1 MLISH
6 ADMYRKYENYS
17 VRPYTVPLYDNYFH
31 DREEGVI
38 WSDSYLSAI
47 VSVVAYAFPQTEI
60 DFTELLLSEDQ
71 LRVVELAKEIRR
83 RRSLMDRHHN
93 FCIDV
98 PLHHYKMEM
107 QKMREHLAFLDEIEP
122 RVKVNLKESLCPG
135 CEGLLKSGE
144 KNLHLPNGNVCCN
157 YDCYSIILAKE
168 HDHGH

>member
-1 MLISH
+1 MMISH
-6 ADMYRKYENYS
+6 ADMYRPYEGSNTH
-17 VRPYTVPLYDNYFH
+17 PYAVPFYDTYFH
-31 DREEGVI
+31 DHEEGVV
-38 WSDSYLSAI
+38 WSNSYLSAI
-47 VSVVAYAFPQTEI
+47 VVVIAYYHPQTEV
-60 DFTELLLSEDQ
+60 DFSKIELTTEQ
-71 LRVVELAKEIRR
+71 MRVVELAKEIRR
-83 RRSLMDRHHN
+83 RRNLLDRHHN

-107 QKMREHLAFLDEIEP
+107 QKMKEHLAFLDEIEP